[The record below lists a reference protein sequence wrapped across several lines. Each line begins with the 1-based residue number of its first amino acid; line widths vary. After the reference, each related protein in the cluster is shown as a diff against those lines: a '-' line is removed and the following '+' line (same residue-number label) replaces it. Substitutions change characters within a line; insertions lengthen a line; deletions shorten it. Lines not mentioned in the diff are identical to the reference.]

1 MKMRANLLGLFFILL
16 SAMAMAQGE
25 ESAVDTLIRAEGK
38 IINADTGEPINARI
52 IYESLPYGNRIGII
66 NNSAYS
72 FPMFD
77 KEHYSITVEAPG
89 FAPAKYMLDPAAAN
103 GDNKVIRNIELS
115 SGEKPKPT
123 AGKVMRL
130 NNLIFEVGKSRID
143 PESYSELD
151 ILVNLMK
158 ENPNMIIQLEGHT
171 DYLGD
176 ARANM
181 RLSQQRVESVRDYVA
196 DKGISKTRIR
206 TKAYGGT
213 QPLSRD
219 NTPEAH
225 RLNRRVEVRIL
236 ENN

>member
-1 MKMRANLLGLFFILL
+1 MRSHLLGLLFFL
-16 SAMAMAQGE
+16 SGLTTAAQE
-25 ESAVDTLIRAEGK
+25 VDSLIRAEGQV
-38 IINADTGEPINARI
+38 INADTGEPINARI
-52 IYESLPYGNRIGII
+52 VYESLPYGSRIGVI
-66 NNSAYS
+66 NSSSYS

-77 KEHYSITVEAPG
+77 REHYSITVEAPG

-103 GDNKVIRNIELS
+103 GENKVIQDVQLS
-115 SGEKPKPT
+115 TGSKPRPT
-123 AGKVMRL
+123 AGRVMRL

-151 ILVNLMK
+151 ILVNLMQ

-176 ARANM
+176 SRANM
-181 RLSQQRVESVRDYVA
+181 KLSQQRVEAVRDYLG
-196 DKGISKTRIR
+196 DKGVAKSRIR

-225 RLNRRVEVRIL
+225 RLNRRVEVRVL
-236 ENN
+236 ENK

>member
-1 MKMRANLLGLFFILL
+1 MKMRSRFLGLLFTLGSVGVL
-16 SAMAMAQGE
+16 AQA
-25 ESAVDTLIRAEGK
+25 SDSLVYAEGK
-38 IINADTGEPINARI
+38 IINAETREPIKARI
-52 IYESLPYGNRIGII
+52 LYESLPYGNRIGVI

-77 KEHYSITVEAPG
+77 GEHYSITVDAPG
-89 FAPAKYMLDPAAAN
+89 FAPAKYMIDPTSAN
-103 GDNKVIRNIELS
+103 GDNKVVRDIELS
-115 SGEKPKPT
+115 TGFRPAAHTP
-123 AGKVMRL
+123 GKVMRL

-151 ILVNLMK
+151 ILVNMMR

-176 ARANM
+176 SRANM
-181 RLSQQRVESVRDYVA
+181 KLSQQRVESVRNYVGS
-196 DKGISKTRIR
+196 KGVAKSRIK
-206 TKAYGGT
+206 TKAFGGN
-213 QPLSRD
+213 QPISRD

-236 ENN
+236 EN

>member
-1 MKMRANLLGLFFILL
+1 MNMRSPLLGLLFSLCSVMI
-16 SAMAMAQGE
+16 MAQA
-25 ESAVDTLIRAEGK
+25 SDSLTYAEGR
-38 IINADTGEPINARI
+38 IINAETREPIRARI
-52 IYESLPYGNRIGII
+52 VYESLPYGNKIGVI

-77 KEHYSITVEAPG
+77 EERYSITVEAPG
-89 FAPAKYMLDPAAAN
+89 YAPAKYMLDPASSN
-103 GDNKVIRNIELS
+103 IENKVVWDIELTTGS
-115 SGEKPKPT
+115 KPIIHVP
-123 AGKVMRL
+123 GDVMRL
-130 NNLIFEVGKSRID
+130 NNLIFEVGNSRID
-143 PESYSELD
+143 PESYTELD

-176 ARANM
+176 SRANM
-181 RLSQQRVESVRDYVA
+181 KLSQQRVESVKDYLGT
-196 DKGISKTRIR
+196 KGLAKSRIK
-206 TKAYGGT
+206 TKAYGGA

-236 ENN
+236 VN